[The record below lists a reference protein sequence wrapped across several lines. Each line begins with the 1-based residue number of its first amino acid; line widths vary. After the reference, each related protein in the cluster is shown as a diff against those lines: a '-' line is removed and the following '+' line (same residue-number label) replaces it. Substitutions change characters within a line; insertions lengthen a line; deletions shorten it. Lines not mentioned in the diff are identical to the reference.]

1 MAFAQPPRVH
11 EYLDWLFLLSAKQTA
26 YGTALVGNTL
36 IDRVRGVQGFAPVDI
51 QRGLQTDLRLTG
63 REFSTGRIQTSADL
77 RLARTFE
84 MSSELAGFFLSFA
97 CGSSTP
103 TGEGD
108 AKTHTIRYLAPATEG
123 IAVPVFTA
131 YEQLWGEEALQRLLP
146 DLAVASVTLSG
157 RKQELC
163 RIVASLVGSG
173 RYTPGAV
180 SPPATDLVERK
191 LHGGNVTV
199 EYGARAGGADITDR
213 ILEWEVIVS
222 PALDE
227 ANGYMPNSGI
237 YRGRIWQGATRQV
250 SANLVLFADLEN
262 TDVHDDWVGDN
273 VCELKITITGAV
285 IGAGP
290 AVHSVELLLPAFQ
303 ASSAVIGEQDGKL
316 VYRLSIAPENIIVD
330 GDSTPDEPF
339 QAIVINET
347 AKYLQAP
354 GA

>member
-26 YGTALVGNTL
+26 YGTALVDNTL

-51 QRGLQTDLRLTG
+51 QRALQTDLRLTG

-97 CGSSTP
+97 CGKSTP
-103 TGEGD
+103 D
-108 AKTHTIRYLAPATEG
+108 AGPPISHTIVFLAPATDG
-123 IAVPVFTA
+123 IVVPVFTA
-131 YEQLWGEEALQRLLP
+131 YEELWGEEALQRLLP

-163 RIVASLVGSG
+163 RIVASMVGSG
-173 RYTPGAV
+173 RYTPGEV
-180 SPPATDLVERK
+180 VPPATDLTEHK

-199 EYGARAGGADITDR
+199 EYGVRGAGADITDR

-237 YRGRIWQGATRQV
+237 YRGRMWQGVTRQV
-250 SANLVLFADLEN
+250 SANLVLFADVEN

-285 IGAGP
+285 IGEAP

-330 GDSTPDEPF
+330 GVSTPDEPF